1 MATIPKIS
9 ERFEKAVPHV
19 SGIPFASNGG
29 GGEHGGMEP
38 RIAKLE
44 ATQEFIQRDIR
55 DLKEDLRAV
64 RTDIAAIRTTDFR
77 LIFGAI
83 SAVALGLAGMMS
95 KGFHWV

>member
-9 ERFEKAVPHV
+9 EGFEKAVRRVP
-19 SGIPFASNGG
+19 GLAFDNNGG
-29 GGEHGGMEP
+29 GGEHGGVEP

-64 RTDIAAIRTTDFR
+64 RTDITAIRTTDFR
-77 LIFGAI
+77 LMFGAI
-83 SAVALGLAGMMS
+83 TAVALGLSGMMAR
-95 KGFHWV
+95 GFHWM